1 MIMSGNIPDKKE
13 TDQRL
18 LTKRQSYLVLIG
30 IVLGVLM
37 GALDNLIVSTAM
49 PAIVSA
55 LHQPDG
61 LPFLIDA
68 YITSSSVEMA
78 IFGKLSDHYNQ
89 KSILMITLVIF
100 ITGSLLA
107 GISQNLSELILF
119 RMVQGFAS
127 GGFLPVGL
135 TVIAVILPPE
145 ARAKITGAVTS
156 FIGIAIVA
164 GPEVG
169 AFIVNSIS
177 WRWIF
182 YVNIPFGIASFMI
195 I

>member
-1 MIMSGNIPDKKE
+1 
-13 TDQRL
+13 
-18 LTKRQSYLVLIG
+18 Y
-30 IVLGVLM
+30 
-37 GALDNLIVSTAM
+37 DNLI
-49 PAIVSA
+49 
-55 LHQPDG
+55 
-61 LPFLIDA
+61 
-68 YITSSSVEMA
+68 
-78 IFGKLSDHYNQ
+78 
-89 KSILMITLVIF
+89 IF
-100 ITGSLLA
+100 ITGSVFA

-119 RMVQGFAS
+119 RSVQGFAS

-135 TVIAVILPPE
+135 SVIAVILPPK

-169 AFIVNSIS
+169 AFIVDSTS

-195 I
+195 IWMILGPLRSKVLGSFDRLGSILLALWVSLLIFPLIEMAYSAWKITNLSTVLFL